1 MVYLFQNLVETG
13 STIKTGRIPKSLM
26 SRNKFKILMVMNSGN
41 PKEKSGKI
49 IIDDEKD
56 IKGLEEE
63 NRAEINDPEINQEDK
78 RISKEDLFNDHGG

>member
-1 MVYLFQNLVETG
+1 
-13 STIKTGRIPKSLM
+13 
-26 SRNKFKILMVMNSGN
+26 MNSGN

>member
-1 MVYLFQNLVETG
+1 
-13 STIKTGRIPKSLM
+13 M